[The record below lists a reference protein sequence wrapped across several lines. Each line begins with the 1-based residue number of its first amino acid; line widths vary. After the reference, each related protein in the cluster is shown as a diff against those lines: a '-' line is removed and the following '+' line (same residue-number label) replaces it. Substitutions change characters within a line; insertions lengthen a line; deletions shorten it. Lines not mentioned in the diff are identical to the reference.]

1 MERFPQAGVEKVGK
15 MKKYMEKLVGKS
27 YVRIRIC
34 TVRLFDSRVLKVG
47 GCGRRVI
54 RFDKQRTELPKLKGE
69 KSMQLSR
76 KADYALRAVAYVA
89 QLKKMELA
97 SIGRIARARNIPRE
111 FLAKILKELTRA
123 GILVSYQGVTGGYRL
138 ARSPKDISFLDVI
151 EAMEGPVAVNLC
163 VDGSHCDC
171 TREKG
176 CEIRPFFVKQQDN
189 ITRALRRQTFANLNN
204 GR

>member
-1 MERFPQAGVEKVGK
+1 
-15 MKKYMEKLVGKS
+15 
-27 YVRIRIC
+27 
-34 TVRLFDSRVLKVG
+34 
-47 GCGRRVI
+47 
-54 RFDKQRTELPKLKGE
+54 
-69 KSMQLSR
+69 MQLSR

-89 QLKKMELA
+89 QLKKGDLA
-97 SIGRIARARNIPRE
+97 SIGRIAKARGIPRE

-123 GILVSYQGVTGGYRL
+123 GILVSFQGVTGGYRL
-138 ARSPKDISFLDVI
+138 ARAPRDFSFLDVI

-176 CEIRPFFVKQQDN
+176 CEIRPFFVRQQEQ
-189 ITRALRRQTFANLNN
+189 ITRALKRQNFSSLNG

>member
-1 MERFPQAGVEKVGK
+1 
-15 MKKYMEKLVGKS
+15 
-27 YVRIRIC
+27 
-34 TVRLFDSRVLKVG
+34 
-47 GCGRRVI
+47 
-54 RFDKQRTELPKLKGE
+54 
-69 KSMQLSR
+69 MQLSR

-89 QLKKMELA
+89 QLKKGDLA
-97 SIGRIARARNIPRE
+97 SIGRIAKARGIPRE

-123 GILVSYQGVTGGYRL
+123 GILVSFQGVTGGYRL
-138 ARSPKDISFLDVI
+138 ARAPRDVTFLDVI

-176 CEIRPFFVKQQDN
+176 CEIRPFFVRQQDQ
-189 ITRALRRQTFANLNN
+189 ITRALKRQNFGNLDG